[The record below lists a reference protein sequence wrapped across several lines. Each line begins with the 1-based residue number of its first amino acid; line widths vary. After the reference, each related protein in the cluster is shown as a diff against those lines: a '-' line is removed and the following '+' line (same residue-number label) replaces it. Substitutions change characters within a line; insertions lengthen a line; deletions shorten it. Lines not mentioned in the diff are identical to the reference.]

1 MTHPESV
8 RFCCSVVSD
17 SLWPHGL
24 SWASLSMDFSRQ
36 EYWSGF
42 PFSSPGDL
50 PNPRDWTQ
58 VSYIAGRFFSVWVT
72 REAHPRVIQN
82 SVNNRL
88 CCAKSLQSCLTL
100 WNAIDCGLPGF
111 SVHGDSPGKN
121 TGVDWHALLQGI
133 FPTQG
138 LNPYLLDLLPWQA
151 DSLPLAPSRK
161 P

>member
-1 MTHPESV
+1 MCVLVTQLCLTLCGLMDCSPPGFSV
-8 RFCCSVVSD
+8 
-17 SLWPHGL
+17 HGL
-24 SWASLSMDFSRQ
+24 LQARILEWVPILFSRR
-36 EYWSGF
+36 
-42 PFSSPGDL
+42 SSQPKGLNPGL
-50 PNPRDWTQ
+50 LYCRKILFCLSHQ
-58 VSYIAGRFFSVWVT
+58 GS
-72 REAHPRVIQN
+72 HPRVIQN